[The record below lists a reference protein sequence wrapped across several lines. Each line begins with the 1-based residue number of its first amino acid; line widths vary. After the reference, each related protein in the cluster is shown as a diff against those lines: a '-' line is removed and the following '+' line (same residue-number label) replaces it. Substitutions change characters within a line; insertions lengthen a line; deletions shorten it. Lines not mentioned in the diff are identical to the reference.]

1 MNDQARLLREQ
12 INKHRSVNKG
22 NEIEKEAKTLAV
34 VSGKGGVGK
43 SNFSLNFALTLQQ
56 KGYRVLL
63 FDLDIG
69 MANIDI
75 LMGTT
80 QKYSIVH
87 LFEEGRDLDQIIQ
100 KGPENISYIA
110 GGSGLT
116 DIFKLDDH
124 KRRYFLSQLAKASS
138 QYDFIIFDMGAGI
151 TEESLQLLL
160 AVDEICLLTTCE
172 PTSLTDAY
180 SALKYINMHN
190 PSIPFHLI
198 LNKVPDLKV
207 AAKTAERL
215 QAVAK
220 QFLTKNLNHLGSI
233 PDDRAVL
240 LAVMEQTPFILK
252 NPNSPASKAMAK
264 LSARYL
270 EDTKELSNNI
280 QEKTSFVSK
289 LFRFFS

>member
-12 INKHRSVNKG
+12 IVKHRLINP
-22 NEIEKEAKTLAV
+22 NEVEKEAKTIAII
-34 VSGKGGVGK
+34 SGKGGVGK
-43 SNFSLNFALTLQQ
+43 SNFSLNFSLSLQQ
-56 KGYRVLL
+56 RGFNVLL

-87 LFEEGRDLDQIIQ
+87 LFEGGRNLNQIIQ
-100 KGPENISYIA
+100 KGPENLSYIA

-116 DIFKLDDH
+116 DIFKLDEQ
-124 KRRYFLSQLAKASS
+124 KRKYFLSQLAEATY

-172 PTSLTDAY
+172 PTSITDAY
-180 SALKYINMHN
+180 SALKYINIQN

-198 LNKVPDLKV
+198 LNKVPDLKI

-215 QAVAK
+215 QSVAK
-220 QFLTKNLNHLGSI
+220 QFLTKKLNHLGSI

-240 LAVMEQTPFILK
+240 LAVMDQTPFILK
-252 NPNSPASKAMAK
+252 NPNSPASKAIFK
-264 LSARYL
+264 LSTIYL
-270 EDTKELSNNI
+270 DGNSKAAVRSH
-280 QEKTSFVSK
+280 EKTSFVSK
-289 LFRFFS
+289 LFRLFT